1 MDVFIYR
8 LVLFLDA
15 SKAVTSKLL
24 SLLLACN
31 ILERIVHLIVKILS
45 FQEITMLVLLWCQML
60 KRECF
65 FIV

>member
-1 MDVFIYR
+1 
-8 LVLFLDA
+8 
-15 SKAVTSKLL
+15 
-24 SLLLACN
+24 
-31 ILERIVHLIVKILS
+31 LIVKILS